1 MKGFMK
7 FLCLAWEDE
16 AKLNALTEAEWEAL
30 RQETLAYVDKLL
42 KTGRLV
48 TAEPLQSAHTSAT
61 VQVRDGKR
69 VVKDGPFTE
78 TKETVG
84 GYFLIDVR
92 DREEA
97 LEVAAGWPSARFG
110 IIEVRPLEIGLPTD
124 RRYAPPK

>member
-1 MKGFMK
+1 MKGPMK

-16 AKLNALTEAEWEAL
+16 AKLNELTNAEWDAL
-30 RQETLAYVDKLL
+30 RRETLAYVDKLL
-42 KTGRLV
+42 KGGRLL
-48 TAEPLQSAHTSAT
+48 TAEPLQSAHTAAT
-61 VQVRDGKR
+61 VRVRDGKR
-69 VVKDGPFTE
+69 MVKDGPFAE

-97 LEVAAGWPSARFG
+97 LEVAANWPSVRFG
-110 IIEVRPLEIGLPTD
+110 IIELRPLEIGLPTD

>member
-1 MKGFMK
+1 MTEDQSD
-7 FLCLAWEDE
+7 LAQCLVRV
-16 AKLNALTEAEWEAL
+16 
-30 RQETLAYVDKLL
+30 RQGEVLL
-42 KTGRLV
+42 
-48 TAEPLQSAHTSAT
+48 Q
-61 VQVRDGKR
+61 
-69 VVKDGPFTE
+69 DGPFTE

>member
-1 MKGFMK
+1 MK

-16 AKLNALTEAEWEAL
+16 AKLNHLTEAEWDAL
-30 RQETLAYVDKLL
+30 RRETLAYVDTLL
-42 KTGRLV
+42 KSRRLV
-48 TAEPLQSAHTSAT
+48 STEPLQSAHTAAT
-61 VQVRDGKR
+61 VRVREGKKL
-69 VVKDGPFTE
+69 VKDGPFVE

-84 GYFLIDVR
+84 GYFVIDVR

-97 LEVAAGWPSARFG
+97 LEVAANWPSARFG